1 MPIICES
8 LPGNP
13 TDGNRQFSVITV
25 PAIEPVTTTELK
37 SFGRIDG
44 TDEDTLIGGFI
55 TAARLACE
63 GYLGRSLIKQKIRMY
78 LDYWPGMEIEL
89 PRPPLVSIEGVY
101 TVDEDDALTLY
112 EDTNYFVVD
121 TLDPAKLVIKNGST
135 PPSNTNRY
143 TAGYIIDFWAGY
155 GTASTDVP
163 AIILEGL
170 KLWTMQIYEQRSLT
184 EEPPPSAR
192 VLLEQYRVI
201 RY

>member
-25 PAIEPVTTTELK
+25 PTIEPVTTTELK
-37 SFGRIDG
+37 LFGRIDG

-55 TAARLACE
+55 TAARFACE
-63 GYLGRSLIKQKIRMY
+63 EYLGRALIKQKIRMY
-78 LDYWPGMEIEL
+78 LDYWPGIEIEL
-89 PRPPLVSIEGVY
+89 PRPPLISVEGVY

-112 EDTNYFVVD
+112 DSTNYFVVD

-155 GTASTDVP
+155 GTASTDIP

-184 EEPPPSAR
+184 EEPPPSAK